1 MPCVTYFLGKGSL
14 YGTHPFLW
22 YVYAGI
28 PAICG
33 IMLPFFLWE
42 IATIKSGSRLDLLGI
57 IAPYIVLHSFSG
69 HKEFRFLLPVLPLIC
84 ILVGHALHRF
94 VSVIE
99 NGTIGNAA
107 NMAVLIKHCTPTKLV
122 FLALILLNYPH
133 LIYLSI
139 IHQRGPSAVNEY
151 LSATIKKEA
160 LTLQNENKARREYSI
175 HYLTGCHSTPSY
187 SHLHIPN
194 VHVKAW
200 HLDCSPDCR
209 SQPEFICESEAFLND
224 PLGFVESTY
233 NQSFHRDC
241 AVVESGICDE
251 NDLAIAPPSFVVV
264 MQDDAAIIDI
274 ALLEKLNMSH
284 VASMR
289 HTIKSISWHD
299 KDSNDAS
306 LEENPSHNRY
316 HDAIT
321 LFSMIDIHF
330 DHFEVYSM
338 H

>member
-22 YVYAGI
+22 YAYAGI

-33 IMLPFFLWE
+33 IMFPFFLWE
-42 IATIKSGSRLDLLGI
+42 IATIKSGSRLVLLGI
-57 IAPYIVLHSFSG
+57 ITPYIALHSFSG
-69 HKEFRFLLPVLPLIC
+69 HKEFRFLLPVMPLIC
-84 ILVGHALHRF
+84 ILVGHALHQL
-94 VSVIE
+94 VGVID
-99 NGTIGNAA
+99 AA
-107 NMAVLIKHCTPTKLV
+107 NRSILMKHCTPTKLV

-139 IHQRGPSAVNEY
+139 MHQCGPIAVNEY
-151 LSATIKKEA
+151 LTTTIKREA
-160 LTLQNENKARREYSI
+160 FTVQNKNKGRQEYSI

-194 VHVKAW
+194 VHVSAW

-209 SQPEFICESEAFLND
+209 SQPDLICESDVFLND

-233 NQSFHRDC
+233 THSFHKDC
-241 AVVESGICDE
+241 FGEDNGVCDE
-251 NDLAIAPPSFVVV
+251 GDDARAPPSVVVV
-264 MQDDAAIIDI
+264 MQDDAKIIDI
-274 ALLEKLNMSH
+274 VLLEKLKMSH
-284 VASMR
+284 IASIR
-289 HTIKSISWHD
+289 HTVKAISWHD
-299 KDSNDAS
+299 KGSNAS
-306 LEENPSHNRY
+306 GHEKTPSYNRY

-330 DHFEVYSM
+330 DHFEVYTM

>member
-1 MPCVTYFLGKGSL
+1 MYLTRFLGNGSL

-22 YVYAGI
+22 YAYAGI

-42 IATIKSGSRLDLLGI
+42 ISTIKCGPRLVLLGI
-57 IAPYIVLHSFSG
+57 IAPYIALHSFSG
-69 HKEFRFLLPVLPLIC
+69 HKEFRFLLPILPLIC
-84 ILVGHALHRF
+84 ILVGHALHQL
-94 VSVIE
+94 VGAIE
-99 NGTIGNAA
+99 KCTIGNAA
-107 NMAVLIKHCTPTKLV
+107 NKVILMKHCTPTKLV
-122 FLALILLNYPH
+122 VLALILLNYPH
-133 LIYLSI
+133 VIYLSI
-139 IHQRGPSAVNEY
+139 MHQRGPIAVNEY
-151 LSATIKKEA
+151 LSLTITKEA
-160 LTLQNENKARREYSI
+160 YSVQNESKVRREYSI

-209 SQPEFICESEAFLND
+209 SQPEVICESEAFLND
-224 PLGFVESTY
+224 PLCFVETTY
-233 NQSFHRDC
+233 TQSFHKDC
-241 AVVESGICDE
+241 VAEENGVCDG
-251 NDLAIAPPSFVVV
+251 NDVAIAPPSFVVV

-284 VASMR
+284 VTSIR
-289 HTIKSISWHD
+289 HTVKAISWHD
-299 KDSNDAS
+299 KVSNAS
-306 LEENPSHNRY
+306 GHEKTPSYNRY

-330 DHFEVYSM
+330 DHIEVYSM